1 MASARAGDLTL
12 VPGPHDS
19 TMAGLNCGLPSE
31 LVWPLVVA
39 GTDLFISIDDSYAEQ
54 AMRAL
59 AEEGIV
65 AGESGAAGVGGLI
78 ALREQGTPDDVDA
91 AGLRPGACVLL
102 VNTEGAT
109 DPVNYRRV
117 VGRAAQAPQPEPVR

>member
-1 MASARAGDLTL
+1 
-12 VPGPHDS
+12 
-19 TMAGLNCGLPSE
+19 MAGLNCGLPSE
-31 LVWPLVVA
+31 LVWPVVA
-39 GTDLFISIDDSYAEQ
+39 TGTDLFVSIDDSYAEQ

-65 AGESGAAGVGGLI
+65 SGESGAAGLGGLL
-78 ALREQGTPDDVDA
+78 ALSEHGTAVDVDA
-91 AGLRPGACVLL
+91 AGLHPGACVLL

-117 VGRAAQAPQPEPVR
+117 LGRAVGAPQPEPVP